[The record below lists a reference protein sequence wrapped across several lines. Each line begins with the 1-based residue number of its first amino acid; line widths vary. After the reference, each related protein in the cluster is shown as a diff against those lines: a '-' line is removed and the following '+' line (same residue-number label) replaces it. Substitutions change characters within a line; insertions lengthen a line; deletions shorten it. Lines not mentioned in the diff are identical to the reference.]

1 VPFGLVREQG
11 DLAEVRKKAIVTVLG
26 QSEAFWS
33 VRASLRVLLALVI
46 LNLSSLGKCL

>member
-11 DLAEVRKKAIVTVLG
+11 DRAEVQKKGYYNRSWSIR
-26 QSEAFWS
+26 AFWS

-46 LNLSSLGKCL
+46 LKLSSLGKCL